1 VVAVDSEDQDKA
13 EDQVAVQVVIEKVN
27 HLLVVTLLLQQ
38 QLQVDYLLQR
48 VLIQSLL
55 EAEEPQD
62 QNLLQV
68 AVRDLFLLL
77 LDHQLLHLLVVAEV
91 VEE

>member
-1 VVAVDSEDQDKA
+1 MAVDSEDQDKA